1 MWCWFSVGGVSGVGQ
16 CGGGVCHGNGRE
28 CSDGSGECGGG
39 GAEVLVVLMAGVND
53 GVVVVMV
60 A

>member
-1 MWCWFSVGGVSGVGQ
+1 MWRWFCVGGVSGVGQ

-39 GAEVLVVLMAGVND
+39 FLSVV
-53 GVVVVMV
+53 
-60 A
+60 